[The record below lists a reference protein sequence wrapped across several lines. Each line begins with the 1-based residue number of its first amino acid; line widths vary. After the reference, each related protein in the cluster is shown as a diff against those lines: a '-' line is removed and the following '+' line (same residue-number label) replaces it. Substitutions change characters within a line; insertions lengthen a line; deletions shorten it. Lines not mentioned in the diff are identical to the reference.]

1 MSKWTD
7 GILALLKWLVAIAGV
22 LSLPALSW
30 ALYDLLR
37 SMGSAK
43 PLLPLLLGALAF
55 VVVWYG
61 GLRRPAFARWS
72 TMEHELTH
80 ALFAWATLHRTVGFL
95 GTWRSGGHVRYLGKG
110 NWLIA
115 IAPFVVPTISLLVAL
130 ALSALPRHAL
140 TYASP
145 LLGVTM
151 AYHATS
157 TWSRTHRHQGDLR
170 EVGTLFAIFFV
181 PAATI
186 LVYGLLLAFVSGGGR
201 AMHHYVHQAFAHTL
215 GFAHLVWSWI
225 RGVAG

>member
-1 MSKWTD
+1 MSKWID
-7 GILALLKWLVAIAGV
+7 SILALLKWPVAVAGL

-30 ALYDLLR
+30 ALYDLVR
-37 SMGSAK
+37 NMGSAK
-43 PLLPLLLGALAF
+43 PLLPLLLGALGF

-61 GLRRPAFARWS
+61 GLRRAALARWA
-72 TMEHELTH
+72 TLEHELTH
-80 ALFAWATLHRTVGFL
+80 ALFAWVTLHRTVGFL

-115 IAPFVVPTISLLVAL
+115 IAPFVFPTFSLVAAL
-130 ALSALPRHAL
+130 ALSPLPRHYLVFAG
-140 TYASP
+140 A
-145 LLGVTM
+145 LLGVTL

-186 LVYGLLLAFVSGGGR
+186 LVYGLLIAFVIGGGR
-201 AMHHYVHQAFAHTL
+201 AMHQYLHQAFAHTL
-215 GFAHLVWSWI
+215 GVAQLAWSWI
-225 RGVAG
+225 KGAAG